1 MAGDYRFW
9 RSTDFL
15 FELACESSFFPSIHF
30 GPQSVPLFPFRNS
43 GSRIQHEVHTLLP
56 WTPAPPSRLG
66 VYRSPSSLSLFFFI
80 DQIAVRLDLL
90 EAELLLSVQS
100 DSYGLSS
107 VGHGKGT
114 FGGSG
119 LQKSQKNHRPWR
131 KGTAEGKVLAA
142 LFLPFELRLLYEKHV
157 GDIPSGDLDGIGIA
171 NQTLFGQQ
179 HREPPQEEIADILP
193 TDFGQVNERR
203 VFSRVRTF

>member
-90 EAELLLSVQS
+90 EAELLLSDRKS
-100 DSYGLSS
+100 TRLNSS
-107 VGHGKGT
+107 
-114 FGGSG
+114 
-119 LQKSQKNHRPWR
+119 HRC
-131 KGTAEGKVLAA
+131 
-142 LFLPFELRLLYEKHV
+142 
-157 GDIPSGDLDGIGIA
+157 
-171 NQTLFGQQ
+171 
-179 HREPPQEEIADILP
+179 
-193 TDFGQVNERR
+193 
-203 VFSRVRTF
+203 